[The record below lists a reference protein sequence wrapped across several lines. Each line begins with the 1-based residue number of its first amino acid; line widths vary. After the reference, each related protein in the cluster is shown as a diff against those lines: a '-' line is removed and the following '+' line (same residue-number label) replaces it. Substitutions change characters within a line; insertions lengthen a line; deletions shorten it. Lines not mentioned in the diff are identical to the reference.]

1 MRRHRGRQRP
11 TVFSRLDCWA
21 GKPSQ
26 LLQVLLVPAK
36 PLGDSE
42 AASTGLRRRGSSPSV
57 LVQDSHVFSP
67 SGLLGSPRHVS
78 VTSVRTLGSMC
89 RPSASCGL
97 SSREA
102 SVVYRFSSE
111 PPQGIFVLSACS
123 PTVAFLSARVR
134 TTACR
139 YWFRSLVLV
148 GQQRVNGRSTVPSG
162 RTHSGLTARERDTRG
177 LHSDRSLFG
186 IGHRVGSHATKWPPC
201 IVYIACD
208 CRSR

>member
-1 MRRHRGRQRP
+1 M
-11 TVFSRLDCWA
+11 FSRLDRWA

-89 RPSASCGL
+89 RPSASYGL
-97 SSREA
+97 SSRDA

-139 YWFRSLVLV
+139 YRFRSLVLV
-148 GQQRVNGRSTVPSG
+148 GWQRVSNRSTVLSARQRDSRGVRSG
-162 RTHSGLTARERDTRG
+162 G
-177 LHSDRSLFG
+177 SLFG
-186 IGHRVGSHATKWPPC
+186 IGHRLGSHATKRPPC
-201 IVYIACD
+201 IVYIACN
-208 CRSR
+208 CRSH